1 MNKILLFK
9 LSTCSP
15 CKLLSTLFTQLHILK
30 KDIVL
35 DDDDNAD
42 TIADK
47 YHVMSVPTIVVLDE
61 NDNEVGRFV
70 GSRTKEQLLEE
81 LKKYEVQSSKKD
93 NL

>member
-15 CKLLSTLFTQLHILK
+15 CKLLSRLFTQLHILK

-35 DDDDNAD
+35 DEDDNAD
-42 TIADK
+42 IIADK
-47 YHVMSVPTIVVLDE
+47 YHVKSVPTVIVLD
-61 NDNEVGRFV
+61 NEGEELGRFV
-70 GSRTKEQLLEE
+70 GLRTKEQLLEE
-81 LKKYEVQSSKKD
+81 LKNYEIQSSEKD